1 MYSGLTYTADFGII
15 PHALSRALAEV
26 KEGEISSFGRDK
38 VLAQRWGIGTVQVEA
53 LGAWMRLGGLLA
65 DDKNAKV
72 KKLSAFGEVLFRY
85 DPYLQASPTWWAL
98 HINLAQNYAAWQL
111 LVILRYSAYTIA
123 ELDKILQEMFPDL
136 SIRTL
141 RNARQSVLRTLADT
155 PLGNEIG
162 IFKLEKIGGNEQSLS
177 KLPIRYGQVPLGVV
191 GYAVVDWM
199 QRRGFR
205 SVSLET
211 LSAPEGVG
219 PILHM
224 SAGVLERYLLDLENT
239 FRGRVLSYS
248 RTASLNEV
256 YLAPAITPLPL
267 LVSQYIHEQA
277 GLPWFEALERA
288 MQEVPADVDRGGQM
302 ELDSDSAR

>member
-15 PHALSRALAEV
+15 PQALSRALADV
-26 KEGEISSFGRDK
+26 KEGEICSFGRNK
-38 VLAQRWGIGTVQVEA
+38 ALAQRWGIGTVQVQA

-72 KKLSAFGEVLFRY
+72 KSLSALGEVLLRY
-85 DPYLQASPTWWAL
+85 DPCLQAPPTWWAL

-111 LVILRYSAYTIA
+111 LVILRCSVYTIA

-136 SIRTL
+136 SIITLQNARTSLIRTL
-141 RNARQSVLRTLADT
+141 IDT
-155 PLGNEIG
+155 PLGKEMG
-162 IFKLEKIGGNEQSLS
+162 LFRVEKIGNKVQSLS
-177 KLPIRYGQVPLGVV
+177 KLPIRYGQAPLGVV

-256 YLAPAITPLPL
+256 YLAPDITPLPL
-267 LVSQYIHEQA
+267 LISHYIHEQE
-277 GLPWFEALERA
+277 GLPWHEALERA
-288 MQEVPADVDRGGQM
+288 IQEVPLDVDRGGQM